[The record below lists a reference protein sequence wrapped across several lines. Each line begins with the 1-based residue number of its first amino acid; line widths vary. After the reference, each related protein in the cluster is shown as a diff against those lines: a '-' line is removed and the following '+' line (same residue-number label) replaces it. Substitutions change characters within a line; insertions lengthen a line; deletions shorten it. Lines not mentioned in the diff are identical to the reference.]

1 MLPTLHEGAAPM
13 KSAVRHFL
21 VVAAAAAGFAGNFLA
36 QGIQYDK
43 IEIKTEKVA
52 PNLYMLSGSEGVD
65 PGHPDGAGGRI
76 GVLAGPDGIFMVDSQ
91 YLQIG
96 DKVLAAVKRIDPGP
110 IRFLV
115 NTHIHGDHTA
125 GNATFAKLGA
135 VIFAR
140 EELREGMARQATA
153 TAPAASRDAARLP
166 VVTYGM
172 GEPVR
177 LRMNSETVELI
188 PVRAAHTGG
197 DTIVRFVNADVIMI
211 GDFYRNFG
219 YPFIDTAN
227 GGSLKGAL
235 DGLEL
240 TMKIAGPNT
249 RLVPGHGTY
258 ITRTDIVP
266 YRDMMLAV
274 QGRVKELIAQG
285 KTLQE
290 TLAAK
295 VTAPYDAKVPGGLL
309 PAGAAGTSAD
319 RFVSMVY
326 SQLKGGQ

>member
-1 MLPTLHEGAAPM
+1 MNRARQ
-13 KSAVRHFL
+13 SFL
-21 VVAAAAAGFAGNFLA
+21 VLLVAAAMPAIAWA
-36 QGIQYDK
+36 QAVIQYDK
-43 IEIKTEKVA
+43 IEIKTDKVA
-52 PNLYMLSGSEGVD
+52 PNLYMLSGSEDVD

-76 GVLAGPDGIFMVDSQ
+76 GVLTGPDGIFMVDAQ

-96 DKVLAAVKRIDPGP
+96 DKVLAAIRRIDPGP

-135 VIFAR
+135 VLLAR
-140 EELREGMARQATA
+140 EELREEMVRQPATTA
-153 TAPAASRDAARLP
+153 TTSATGPARDPARLP

-172 GEPVR
+172 GDPVR
-177 LRMNSETVELI
+177 FRMNGETVELI

-197 DTIVRFVNADVIMI
+197 DTMVRFVNADVIMI

-219 YPFIDTAN
+219 YPFIDTSN

-235 DGLEL
+235 EGLEL
-240 TMKIAGPNT
+240 TMKIAGPTT

-258 ITRTDIVP
+258 INRTDIVP
-266 YRDMMLAV
+266 YRDMILGV
-274 QGRVKELIAQG
+274 QAKVQQLIAQG

-290 TLAAK
+290 VLAAK
-295 VTAPYDAKVPGGLL
+295 VTTPYDAKVPGGLL

-326 SQLKGGQ
+326 SQLKGSQ

>member
-1 MLPTLHEGAAPM
+1 MRGRLTQALFSTVVIAAT
-13 KSAVRHFL
+13 
-21 VVAAAAAGFAGNFLA
+21 AAFAYA

-43 IEIKTEKVA
+43 IEIKTDKVA

-76 GVLAGPDGIFMVDSQ
+76 GVLAGADGIFMVDAQ
-91 YLQIG
+91 YEQIG
-96 DKVLAAVKRIDPGP
+96 ARVLAAVRRIDSGP

-125 GNATFAKLGA
+125 GNATFAKQGA
-135 VIFAR
+135 VLLAR
-140 EELREGMARQATA
+140 EELREGMARQPQPAPP
-153 TAPAASRDAARLP
+153 APARDPARLP
-166 VVTYGM
+166 ILTYGM
-172 GEPVR
+172 GDPVR
-177 LRMNSETVELI
+177 LRMNGETVELI

-240 TMKIAGPNT
+240 TMKIAGPTT

-258 ITRTDIVP
+258 INRTDIVP
-266 YRDMMLAV
+266 YRDMILDVRNRV
-274 QGRVKELIAQG
+274 QQLIGQG
-285 KTLQE
+285 KSLQE
-290 TLAAK
+290 VLAAK
-295 VTAPYDAKVPGGLL
+295 VTASYDGKVPGGLL
-309 PAGAAGTSAD
+309 PAGNAGTSAD

-326 SQLKGGQ
+326 AQLKGGQ